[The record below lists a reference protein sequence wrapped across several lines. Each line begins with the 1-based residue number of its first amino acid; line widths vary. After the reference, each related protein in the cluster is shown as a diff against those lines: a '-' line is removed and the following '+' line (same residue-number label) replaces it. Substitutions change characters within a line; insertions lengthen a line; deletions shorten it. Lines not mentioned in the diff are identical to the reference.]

1 MKRWVMWLLVAVV
14 LFSSLLSIAVG
25 VRSWR
30 RWGYGCGRAGRLGYI
45 ARRLDLSRGQRQQI
59 RSMWQTEKPAV
70 FLLVHEFAS
79 ENGEMQAATTNGQ
92 VDDAK
97 AQEIAAR
104 QGVTVAKLLMEKV
117 HFQSKI
123 YTTVLNPEQRTKA
136 DALLSRQQHWL
147 DRIGR

>member
-30 RWGYGCGRAGRLGYI
+30 RWGYGCGRFGYI
-45 ARRLDLSRGQRQQI
+45 AHRLDLSRGQRQQI
-59 RSMWQTEKPAV
+59 RSMWQAEKPAV
-70 FLLVHEFAS
+70 FLLVHEFAT
-79 ENGEMQAATTNGQ
+79 ENQEMQTATANGQ

-104 QGVTVAKLLMEKV
+104 QGATVAKLLMEKV